1 VVRIQLIMVVDREAR
16 GRYMEELW
24 KQIESPSQ
32 SLPDYVTE
40 CRCLDFEAKLNLG
53 WPDPR

>member
-1 VVRIQLIMVVDREAR
+1 MVVDRE
-16 GRYMEELW
+16 RYMMELW
-24 KQIESPSQ
+24 SAIVSPSP

-40 CRCLDFEAKLNLG
+40 CMCLDFEAKLNLG

>member
-1 VVRIQLIMVVDREAR
+1 MVVDRETR

-24 KQIESPSQ
+24 RLIESPSP